1 MENDRDDVQTL
12 RNIWQALDDMH
23 TGLVTMCNE
32 LEDMRDRA
40 AEDDGLSDD
49 DRDNLLSAIERAID
63 ELSSLESDCYDPACG
78 AIDAALDAFKRLPM
92 SE

>member
-1 MENDRDDVQTL
+1 MRT
-12 RNIWQALDDMH
+12 
-23 TGLVTMCNE
+23 E

-40 AEDDGLSDD
+40 VDADGLSDD

-78 AIDAALDAFKRLPM
+78 AIDAALDAFKHLPM